1 MIHDLCHGICQ
12 KHFIITQQS
21 IQRNKES
28 MLKLP
33 AIAQFLVEIKV
44 ENDPCHT
51 EETLTRIVLVTLMMS
66 SKRPILCLVKD
77 G

>member
-1 MIHDLCHGICQ
+1 MRFRCLMIHDLCHGICQ

-33 AIAQFLVEIKV
+33 AIAQFLVGIKV
-44 ENDPCHT
+44 RSPSP
-51 EETLTRIVLVTLMMS
+51 R
-66 SKRPILCLVKD
+66 
-77 G
+77 

>member
-1 MIHDLCHGICQ
+1 MRFRCLIIHDLCHGICQ

-44 ENDPCHT
+44 RE
-51 EETLTRIVLVTLMMS
+51 RSMS
-66 SKRPILCLVKD
+66 YGRNIN
-77 G
+77 